1 VRPKSIGDLHG
12 ISAIVTGA
20 SAGIGSAFAHELA
33 RRGASRIVLVARR
46 ENRLRALASALGP
59 VAEVRVADLSKPDE
73 VAQLIEAVGPV
84 DLLINNAGF
93 GWATGFSDQRFP
105 RLGQMI
111 DLNCR
116 GLVQLTHGCLP
127 PMLEQ
132 GRGWILNVGS
142 TAGLVPTPKLAVYA
156 ASKAFVNHFTEA
168 LRIELQ
174 GTGVCVHLLAPGPV
188 DTEFFAVARP
198 EKDPESERP
207 MGFLFEGAEAVARQ
221 ALDAMLADKAR
232 SIPGRPIRW
241 AFGLAAILPLS
252 VIRPLVGLGAHGLD
266 RLLNKEDSHGR

>member
-1 VRPKSIGDLHG
+1 VGDLSG
-12 ISAIVTGA
+12 ISALVTGA
-20 SAGIGSAFAHELA
+20 SAGIGVAFARELA
-33 RRGASRIVLVARR
+33 ARGAARIVLVARR
-46 ENRLRALASALGP
+46 EDRLATLADELGA
-59 VAEVRVADLSKPDE
+59 VAEVHVADLSRPE
-73 VAQLIEAVGPV
+73 EIETLLENVGPI

-93 GWATGFSDQRFP
+93 GWAAGFQDQDFP

-127 PMLEQ
+127 AMTRA

-142 TAGLVPTPKLAVYA
+142 TAGLIPTPKLAVYS

-174 GTGVCVHLLAPGPV
+174 GTGVKVHLLAPGPV

-198 EKDPESERP
+198 DRPAEAQRP
-207 MGFLFEGAEAVARQ
+207 MGFLFEDAHEVARQ
-221 ALDAMLADKAR
+221 ALDSMIADRPR

-241 AFGLAAILPLS
+241 AYGIASILPLA

-266 RLLNKEDSHGR
+266 RILNRDEEGTHG

>member
-1 VRPKSIGDLHG
+1 VRTKSIGDLHG
-12 ISAIVTGA
+12 VSAIVTGA

-46 ENRLRALASALGP
+46 EDRLRALASDLGP
-59 VAEVRVADLSKPDE
+59 MAEVHVADLSRPDE

-84 DLLINNAGF
+84 DMLINNAGF
-93 GWATGFSDQRFP
+93 GLATGFPDQRFP
-105 RLGQMI
+105 RLGEMI

-116 GLVQLTHGCLP
+116 GLVQLTHGCLH
-127 PMLEQ
+127 PMLAQ

-142 TAGLVPTPKLAVYA
+142 TAGLVPTPNLAVYA

-174 GTGVCVHLLAPGPV
+174 GTGVRVHLLAPGPV

-198 EKDPESERP
+198 DKDPDSQRP
-207 MGFLFEGAEAVARQ
+207 MGFLFEGAEGVAKQ

-241 AFGLAAILPLS
+241 AFGLAAMLPLS